1 MDTAKSGLKQ
11 IHHPTL
17 LPELF
22 PWLLRVPEDLR
33 ELGKG
38 PNMPEYLLGAR
49 QNKLTSCSPFLT
61 TGVEMG
67 TISPVY
73 RWNS

>member
-1 MDTAKSGLKQ
+1 
-11 IHHPTL
+11 
-17 LPELF
+17 
-22 PWLLRVPEDLR
+22 
-33 ELGKG
+33 
-38 PNMPEYLLGAR
+38 MPEYLLGAR